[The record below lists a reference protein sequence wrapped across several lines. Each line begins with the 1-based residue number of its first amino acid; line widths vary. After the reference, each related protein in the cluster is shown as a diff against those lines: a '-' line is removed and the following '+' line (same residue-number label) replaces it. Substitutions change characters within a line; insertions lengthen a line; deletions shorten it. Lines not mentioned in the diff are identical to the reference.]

1 MAGFDGTTLSMR
13 CFDWALGLS
22 NLVHQSAV
30 LLPCSNILCVQK
42 GVVWLELRFQI
53 DSMRR
58 NATLIFLACAVLL
71 IAGRSAADDV
81 DEKDVVVLG
90 DKNFTEGLKQSK
102 FALVRADPIGSLP
115 LTLMSSNRS
124 GDPVFPCGRHRGLM

>member
-1 MAGFDGTTLSMR
+1 
-13 CFDWALGLS
+13 
-22 NLVHQSAV
+22 
-30 LLPCSNILCVQK
+30 
-42 GVVWLELRFQI
+42 
-53 DSMRR
+53 MRR

-90 DKNFTEGLKQSK
+90 DKNFTEGLKKSK
-102 FALVRADPIGSLP
+102 FALVRAESIGSLP

-124 GDPVFPCGRHRGLM
+124 GDRVFPCGRRRGLM